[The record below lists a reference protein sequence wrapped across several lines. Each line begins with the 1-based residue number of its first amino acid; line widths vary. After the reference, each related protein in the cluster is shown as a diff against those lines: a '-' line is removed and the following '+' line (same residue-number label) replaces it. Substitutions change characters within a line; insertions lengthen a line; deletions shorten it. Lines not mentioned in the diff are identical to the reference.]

1 MQRYVRLLNNGGYP
15 DIDQYVGK
23 VFPVPWDSYNLV
35 EVKFPDEVS
44 RFFYISEGEA
54 EYVEYPEAPLDV
66 ALSNFMKQ
74 SDEMIKALEETQAA
88 LKAAQQGTEEPK
100 VGDFVK
106 IKSKDNLEVSAK
118 LYTSRCG
125 YVGKIVK
132 VSNSL
137 ADSRKVFTVKFPQAS
152 FPFLEFD
159 LDLDHYEAKF
169 YESEFTV
176 VPEGTE
182 GLQGVQPSIGVFGIK
197 SDLKT
202 LTNIPEECVSM
213 TGEFYTE
220 FLDGN
225 VKITE

>member
-1 MQRYVRLLNNGGYP
+1 MHRYVRLLNNGGYP

-23 VFPVPWDSYNLV
+23 VFPVDWDSYIMAEV
-35 EVKFPDEVS
+35 ELPDGVT
-44 RFFYISEGEA
+44 RYFNISDGEA
-54 EYVEYPEAPLDV
+54 EYVEYPEASLDV

-106 IKSKDNLEVSAK
+106 IKSKDNLEISTK

-125 YVGKIVK
+125 YVGKIVGVD
-132 VSNSL
+132 VSCWE
-137 ADSRKVFTVKFPQAS
+137 DIVFDIEFPQAS
-152 FPFLEFD
+152 FPMTPINANYFITS
-159 LDLDHYEAKF
+159 F

-225 VKITE
+225 VTITE

>member
-1 MQRYVRLLNNGGYP
+1 MQRYVRLLTNGGYS

-23 VFPVPWDSYNLV
+23 VFPAVWDSCNIAEV
-35 EVKFPDEVS
+35 ELPDGVTRYFS
-44 RFFYISEGEA
+44 ISNGEA

-106 IKSKDNLEVSAK
+106 IKSKDNLEVSTK

-152 FPFLEFD
+152 FSFLEF
-159 LDLDHYEAKF
+159 DLDHYEAKF

-225 VKITE
+225 VTITE

>member
-23 VFPVPWDSYNLV
+23 VFPVDWDSYIGIAEV
-35 EVKFPDEVS
+35 ELPDGVTRYFS
-44 RFFYISEGEA
+44 IPGGEA
-54 EYVEYPEAPLDV
+54 EYVEHPEASLDV
-66 ALSNFMKQ
+66 ALSNFMEQ
-74 SDEMIKALEETQAA
+74 SDELIRALEETQAA
-88 LKAAQQGTEEPK
+88 LKAAQQETEEPK

-106 IKSKDNLEVSAK
+106 IKSKDNLEISTK

-152 FPFLEFD
+152 FSFLEF
-159 LDLDHYEAKF
+159 DLDHYEAKF

-197 SDLKT
+197 PDLKT

-220 FLDGN
+220 FLDRN
-225 VKITE
+225 VTITE

>member
-1 MQRYVRLLNNGGYP
+1 MQRYVRLLNNGGYQG
-15 DIDQYVGK
+15 IDQYVGK

-35 EVKFPDEVS
+35 EVKLPDGVTRYFS
-44 RFFYISEGEA
+44 ISNGEA
-54 EYVEYPEAPLDV
+54 EYVDYPEAPLDV
-66 ALSNFMKQ
+66 ALSNFMEQ
-74 SDEMIKALEETQAA
+74 SDELIRALEETQAA

-106 IKSKDNLEVSAK
+106 IKSKDNLEVSTK

-152 FPFLEFD
+152 FSFLEF
-159 LDLDHYEAKF
+159 DLDHYEAKF

-197 SDLKT
+197 PDLKT

-225 VKITE
+225 VPWAK

>member
-23 VFPVPWDSYNLV
+23 VFPAFGDSYTLV
-35 EVKFPDEVS
+35 EVKLPDGLS
-44 RFFYISEGEA
+44 RYFSIAEGEA
-54 EYVEYPEAPLDV
+54 EYVDYPETTLDV

-106 IKSKDNLEVSAK
+106 IKSKDNLEVSTK

-137 ADSRKVFTVKFPQAS
+137 ADSPKVFTVKFPQAS
-152 FPFLEFD
+152 FSFLEF
-159 LDLDHYEAKF
+159 DLDHYEAKF

-225 VKITE
+225 VTITE

>member
-35 EVKFPDEVS
+35 EVKLPDEVS
-44 RFFYISEGEA
+44 RFFSISDGEA
-54 EYVEYPEAPLDV
+54 EYVEHPEASLDV

-106 IKSKDNLEVSAK
+106 IKSKDNLEVSTK

-152 FPFLEFD
+152 FSFLEF
-159 LDLDHYEAKF
+159 DLDHYEAKF

-225 VKITE
+225 VTITE

>member
-1 MQRYVRLLNNGGYP
+1 MQRYVRLLNNGGFQ

-35 EVKFPDEVS
+35 EVKFPDGVT
-44 RFFYISEGEA
+44 RYFDISDGEA
-54 EYVEYPEAPLDV
+54 EYVEYPEASLDV
-66 ALSNFMKQ
+66 ALSNFMRQ
-74 SDEMIKALEETQAA
+74 TDEMIKALKETQAA
-88 LKAAQQGTEEPK
+88 LKAAQQGTKEPK

-106 IKSKDNLEVSAK
+106 IKSKDNLEVSTK
-118 LYTSRCG
+118 LFTSRCG

-132 VSNSL
+132 LSHSL
-137 ADSRKVFTVKFPQAS
+137 ADNRKVFTVKFPQAS
-152 FPFLEFD
+152 FSLLEFD
-159 LDLDHYEAKF
+159 LEHYEANF

-220 FLDGN
+220 FLEGN
-225 VKITE
+225 VPWAK

>member
-1 MQRYVRLLNNGGYP
+1 MQRYVRLLNNGRYP

-35 EVKFPDEVS
+35 EVKLPDEVS
-44 RFFYISEGEA
+44 RFFSISDGEA
-54 EYVEYPEAPLDV
+54 EYVEHPEASLDV
-66 ALSNFMKQ
+66 ALSNFMEQ
-74 SDEMIKALEETQAA
+74 SDELIRALEETQAV

-106 IKSKDNLEVSAK
+106 IKSKDNLEVSTK

-152 FPFLEFD
+152 FSFLEF
-159 LDLDHYEAKF
+159 DLDHYEAKF

-197 SDLKT
+197 PDLKT

-225 VKITE
+225 VPWAK

>member
-23 VFPVPWDSYNLV
+23 VFPVPWDSYIIAEV
-35 EVKFPDEVS
+35 ELPDGVT
-44 RFFYISEGEA
+44 RYFNISDGEA
-54 EYVEYPEAPLDV
+54 EYVDYPEAPLDV

-74 SDEMIKALEETQAA
+74 SDELIRALEETQAA
-88 LKAAQQGTEEPK
+88 LKAAQQETEEPK

-106 IKSKDNLEVSAK
+106 IKSKDNLEVSTK

-125 YVGKIVK
+125 YVGKIVGVD
-132 VSNSL
+132 VSCWE
-137 ADSRKVFTVKFPQAS
+137 DIVFDIEFPQAS
-152 FPFLEFD
+152 FPMTPNNANYFITS
-159 LDLDHYEAKF
+159 F

-176 VPEGTE
+176 VSEGTE

-213 TGEFYTE
+213 TEEFYTE

-225 VKITE
+225 VPWAK

>member
-23 VFPVPWDSYNLV
+23 VFPVDWDSYSIAEV
-35 EVKFPDEVS
+35 ELPDGVT
-44 RFFYISEGEA
+44 RYFNISDGEA
-54 EYVEYPEAPLDV
+54 EYVEYPEAPIDV
-66 ALSNFMKQ
+66 SLSNFMKQ
-74 SDEMIKALEETQAA
+74 SDEMIKALEETQAV
-88 LKAAQQGTEEPK
+88 LKAAQQGTKEPK

-106 IKSKDNLEVSAK
+106 IKSKDNLEISTK

-137 ADSRKVFTVKFPQAS
+137 ADNHKVFTVKFPQAS
-152 FPFLEFD
+152 FSLLECD
-159 LDLDHYEAKF
+159 PKHYKVNF
-169 YESEFTV
+169 YEGEFEV

-182 GLQGVQPSIGVFGIK
+182 GKVGYQVITGHLGVK

-202 LTNIPEECVSM
+202 LTNIPEEMVYM
-213 TGEFYTE
+213 TEEFYDE
-220 FLDGN
+220 FVKGR
-225 VKITE
+225 VKIPK

>member
-23 VFPVPWDSYNLV
+23 VFPVDWDSYILAEV
-35 EVKFPDEVS
+35 ELPDGVT
-44 RFFYISEGEA
+44 RYFNISDGEA

-88 LKAAQQGTEEPK
+88 LKAAQQETEEPK

-106 IKSKDNLEVSAK
+106 IKSKDNLEISTK

-125 YVGKIVK
+125 YVGKIVGVD
-132 VSNSL
+132 VSCWE
-137 ADSRKVFTVKFPQAS
+137 DIVFDIEFPQAS
-152 FPFLEFD
+152 FPMTPINANYFITS
-159 LDLDHYEAKF
+159 F

-225 VKITE
+225 VTITE

>member
-35 EVKFPDEVS
+35 EVKLPDGVS
-44 RFFYISEGEA
+44 RFFSISDGEA
-54 EYVEYPEAPLDV
+54 KYVEHPEASLDV
-66 ALSNFMKQ
+66 ALSNFMEQ
-74 SDEMIKALEETQAA
+74 SDEMIKALEDTQAV

-106 IKSKDNLEVSAK
+106 IKSKDNLEISTK

-125 YVGKIVK
+125 YVGKIVGVD
-132 VSNSL
+132 VSCWE
-137 ADSRKVFTVKFPQAS
+137 DIVFDIEFPQAS
-152 FPFLEFD
+152 FPMTPINANYFITS
-159 LDLDHYEAKF
+159 F

-225 VKITE
+225 VTITE

>member
-1 MQRYVRLLNNGGYP
+1 MHRYVRLLNNGGYP

-23 VFPVPWDSYNLV
+23 VFPVDWDSYIMAEV
-35 EVKFPDEVS
+35 ELPDGVT
-44 RFFYISEGEA
+44 RYFNISDGEA
-54 EYVEYPEAPLDV
+54 EYVEYPEASLDV

-106 IKSKDNLEVSAK
+106 IKSKDNLEISTK

-125 YVGKIVK
+125 YVGKIVGVD
-132 VSNSL
+132 VSCWE
-137 ADSRKVFTVKFPQAS
+137 DIVFDIEFPQAS
-152 FPFLEFD
+152 FPMTPINANYFITS
-159 LDLDHYEAKF
+159 F

-202 LTNIPEECVSM
+202 QIGRAHV
-213 TGEFYTE
+213 
-220 FLDGN
+220 
-225 VKITE
+225 

>member
-35 EVKFPDEVS
+35 EVKLPDEVS

-54 EYVEYPEAPLDV
+54 EYVDYPESSLDV
-66 ALSNFMKQ
+66 ALNNFMKQ

-106 IKSKDNLEVSAK
+106 IKSKDNLEISTK

-152 FPFLEFD
+152 FSFLEF
-159 LDLDHYEAKF
+159 DLDHYEAKF

-197 SDLKT
+197 SDLRT

-225 VKITE
+225 VPWAK

>member
-35 EVKFPDEVS
+35 EVKLPDGVS
-44 RFFYISEGEA
+44 RFFGISEGEA
-54 EYVEYPEAPLDV
+54 EYVEHPEASLDV
-66 ALSNFMKQ
+66 ALSNFMEQ
-74 SDEMIKALEETQAA
+74 SDELIRALEETQAA
-88 LKAAQQGTEEPK
+88 LKAAQQETEEPK

-106 IKSKDNLEVSAK
+106 IKSKDNLEISTK

-125 YVGKIVK
+125 YVGKILK
-132 VSNSL
+132 VSNRL

-152 FPFLEFD
+152 FSLLECD
-159 LDLDHYEAKF
+159 PKHYEVNF
-169 YESEFTV
+169 YEGEFEV

-182 GLQGVQPSIGVFGIK
+182 GMQGVQPSIGIFGIK

-220 FLDGN
+220 FLEGN
-225 VKITE
+225 VPWAK

>member
-44 RFFYISEGEA
+44 RFFDISEGEA
-54 EYVEYPEAPLDV
+54 EYVDYPESSLDV

-106 IKSKDNLEVSAK
+106 IKSKDNLEVSTK

-125 YVGKIVK
+125 YVGKILK

-152 FPFLEFD
+152 FSFLEF
-159 LDLDHYEAKF
+159 DLDHYEAKF

-182 GLQGVQPSIGVFGIK
+182 GLQGVQPSIGRLGVK
-197 SDLKT
+197 ANLKT
-202 LTNIPEECVSM
+202 LTNIPEEMVYM

-220 FLDGN
+220 FIRGN

>member
-23 VFPVPWDSYNLV
+23 VFPVDWDSYIIAEV
-35 EVKFPDEVS
+35 ELPDGVT
-44 RFFYISEGEA
+44 RYFNISDGEA
-54 EYVEYPEAPLDV
+54 EYVEYPEASLDV

-106 IKSKDNLEVSAK
+106 IKSKDNLEISTK

-125 YVGKIVK
+125 YVGKIVGVD
-132 VSNSL
+132 VSCWE
-137 ADSRKVFTVKFPQAS
+137 DIVFDIEFPQAS
-152 FPFLEFD
+152 FPMTPINANYFITS
-159 LDLDHYEAKF
+159 F

-225 VKITE
+225 VTITE

>member
-1 MQRYVRLLNNGGYP
+1 MHRYVRLLNNGGYP

-23 VFPVPWDSYNLV
+23 VFPVPWDSYIIAEV
-35 EVKFPDEVS
+35 ELPDGVT
-44 RFFYISEGEA
+44 RYFNISDGEA
-54 EYVEYPEAPLDV
+54 EYVEHPEASLDV
-66 ALSNFMKQ
+66 ALSNFMEQ
-74 SDEMIKALEETQAA
+74 SDEMIKALEETQAV

-106 IKSKDNLEVSAK
+106 IKSKDNLEISTK

-125 YVGKIVK
+125 YVGKIVGVD
-132 VSNSL
+132 VSCWE
-137 ADSRKVFTVKFPQAS
+137 DIVFDIEFPQAS
-152 FPFLEFD
+152 FPMTPINANYFITS
-159 LDLDHYEAKF
+159 F

-225 VKITE
+225 VTITE